1 MMAKMYDGSLRQIV
15 GTLEIHHSYNMLLG
29 RSWIYLVRATTS
41 SLYQCLKYIM
51 NGMLVIFKA
60 KETIFMIRIMVAPL
74 IEVENC
80 RDENIYTFKIINTE
94 WAPENTVLRK
104 SKIYEATSM
113 TVKCFLTH
121 GIPFQF
127 NLNTGMLES
136 VYMMKMKCVD

>member
-1 MMAKMYDGSLRQIV
+1 MMAKMYDGLLRQIV

-29 RSWIYLVRATTS
+29 RSWIHVVIGQQLHH
-41 SLYQCLKYIM
+41 QCLKYIM